1 MRMTDITYQT
11 EPVEPE
17 ISDGKTILNDAE
29 QDAAIKQAQTR
40 IANLRK
46 RKSDIND
53 AKKKQLN
60 QIDVEI
66 QQAILFRDSL
76 KANKARKQ
84 AGKVWF

>member
-29 QDAAIKQAQTR
+29 QDAAIKQAQQR

-60 QIDVEI
+60 QLDIEI
-66 QQAILFRDSL
+66 QQAIMFRDAL